1 MFFLSKIQERMR
13 LVYSQDQDTE
23 FGRAHYVHLI
33 TYKWSLCTELVV
45 KCKDLATEQFE

>member
-13 LVYSQDQDTE
+13 LVYSQDTE
-23 FGRAHYVHLI
+23 FGIAHYVHLI